1 MCAICM
7 QGLFAS
13 LSDDFPTWQLEESLI
28 GTNPGLGFRP
38 ISAETERGSLIWYN
52 AAKKEDVDYWVD
64 TIDEFL
70 QRKIINFDEKFFEI
84 N

>member
-1 MCAICM
+1 M

-13 LSDDFPTWQLEESLI
+13 LSDDFPKWQLDESLI

-52 AAKKEDVDYWVD
+52 AANKKEVDYWVD

-70 QRKIINFDEKFFEI
+70 QRKIFIFSDKCVKN
-84 N
+84 

>member
-1 MCAICM
+1 M

-13 LSDDFPTWQLEESLI
+13 LSDEHPTWQLEESLI

-52 AAKKEDVDYWVD
+52 AANKDEVDYWVN
-64 TIDEFL
+64 TIDDFL
-70 QRKIINFDEKFFEI
+70 QRKIFIYWLL
-84 N
+84 